1 LSDRVLVTGGAGFIG
16 SHVVDRLVEEGYSV
30 GVVDNLS
37 AGSLDNIS
45 GHVDR
50 GSVDFVEADVRDR
63 DVVARLVHEVDA
75 VVHLAA
81 VVSVPFSLENPNLT
95 FDVNVKGTRAVLTAC
110 ARSCVRR
117 FIFVSSCAV
126 YGAPLYLPIDEV
138 HPTGPISP
146 YAVSK
151 LKGERCCREVCGSG
165 LDLVILRLFNVYGRR
180 QAHGEYSG
188 VIAKFLERAEKGE
201 PLVIYGDGSQT
212 RDFVHVSDVAEAIL
226 TLVKS
231 SGVQGVFNVGCG
243 RAISIGYLAEKVLS
257 LSGKHC
263 RIVHESPRDGDIPHS
278 VADISKAW
286 KAFAYEPKVTLEEG
300 LLELLLHW
308 RVAAR

>member
-1 LSDRVLVTGGAGFIG
+1 MLVTGGAGFIG

-37 AGSLDNIS
+37 TGSLDNIRS
-45 GHVDR
+45 HVLR
-50 GSVDFVEADVRDR
+50 RSVDFVEADVRDR
-63 DVVARLVHEVDA
+63 DVVAKLVHDVDA

-81 VVSVPFSLENPNLT
+81 VVSVPFSLENPDLT
-95 FDVNVKGTRAVLTAC
+95 HEVNVGGTRAVLTAC
-110 ARSCVRR
+110 ARRRVRR
-117 FIFVSSCAV
+117 FIFVSSCSV
-126 YGAPLYLPIDEV
+126 YGAPRYLPIDEV

-165 LDLVILRLFNVYGRR
+165 LDLVILRLFNVYGSR
-180 QAHGEYSG
+180 QTHGEYSG
-188 VIAKFLERAEKGE
+188 VIAKFLARAEKGA

-226 TLVKS
+226 TLVR
-231 SGVQGVFNVGCG
+231 SGGAQGVFNVGCG
-243 RAISIGYLAEKVLS
+243 RAVSISYLAEKVLS

-263 RIVHESPRDGDIPHS
+263 RIVYEPPRDGDITHS
-278 VADISKAW
+278 FADVSKARE
-286 KAFAYEPKVTLEEG
+286 AFAYEPKVTLEEG
-300 LLELLLHW
+300 LLELLLHR